1 MKFSVSGGDLLD
13 VCKEVKRVIS
23 ENTVL
28 PVLRCFLMDLKEG
41 KLEIIGN
48 NLESGM
54 RTVVNV
60 SGEGS
65 GRAAVPAKMFL
76 DFLRS
81 VKEEQLEVEFD
92 PARFSLNVSLGSGRA
107 KYTITGDNPEEFP
120 MLPEVEGSNQV
131 VLPAHLLKHFI
142 ETTLFA
148 ASKDEETN
156 RALAGI
162 HIEFDDEGVNF
173 VATDAHRLILYSTK
187 EISGGQNTL
196 GLKSFTLPRK
206 AAAIIKDILPSD
218 EETQVTLTFDD
229 KYAFFQFGDTLFYS
243 QLIDAAY
250 PNYKQIIPKEYPNY
264 LVINKEQLL
273 NVLKRVS
280 LFANRTT
287 QAVMFELNTEPKVI
301 AEDIDF
307 SNRAE
312 ERLMATYQGEPMSI
326 TFNAPFLEEAIKNF
340 PADEIRIEFFSVD
353 HPVMIYP
360 AQEMSNRKALTMIMP
375 VGS

>member
-1 MKFSVSGGDLLD
+1 MKFNVSAADLLD

-28 PVLRCFLMDLKEG
+28 PVLRCFLMDLKDG
-41 KLEIIGN
+41 RLEIIGN

-54 RTVVNV
+54 RTSLEV

-65 GRAAVPAKMFL
+65 GKAAVPAKVFL
-76 DFLRS
+76 DFLRR
-81 VKEEQLEVEFD
+81 VKDEQLSVELD
-92 PARFSLNVSLGSGRA
+92 PSHFSLNIKTGTGNYKV
-107 KYTITGDNPEEFP
+107 TGDNPEEFP
-120 MLPEVEGSNQV
+120 LLPEMEGGNQV

-156 RALAGI
+156 RALAGV
-162 HIEFDDEGVNF
+162 HIEFEDQGINF

-187 EISGGQNTL
+187 EVPGITASFNPNA
-196 GLKSFTLPRK
+196 FTLPRK
-206 AAAIIKDILPSD
+206 AATILKDVLPAD
-218 EETQVTLTFDD
+218 EETQVTLTFND

-243 QLIDAAY
+243 QLIDAAF
-250 PNYKQIIPKEYPNY
+250 PNYKQIIPDSYPNY
-264 LVINKEQLL
+264 LVVNRDLL
-273 NVLKRVS
+273 LTALQRVS

-287 QAVMFELNTEPKVI
+287 QAVVFELNTEPKLI

-307 SNRAE
+307 SNRGE
-312 ERLMATYQGEPMSI
+312 EKLMATYQGEPMNV

-340 PADEIRIEFFSVD
+340 PSDELRIEFASVD

-360 AQEMSNRKALTMIMP
+360 AQEIENRKALMLIMP
-375 VGS
+375 IGA

>member
-1 MKFSVSGGDLLD
+1 MQFNVSAEELLD
-13 VCKEVKRVIS
+13 ACKEVKRVIS
-23 ENTVL
+23 ENTIL
-28 PVLRCFLMDLKEG
+28 PVLRCFLMEIKDG
-41 KLEIIGN
+41 KMELIGN

-54 RTVVNV
+54 RTVIGVTGQD
-60 SGEGS
+60 SGK
-65 GRAAVPAKMFL
+65 AAVPAKMFL
-76 DFLRS
+76 EFLRN
-81 VKEEQLEVEFD
+81 VKDEQLAIEID
-92 PARFSLNVSLGSGRA
+92 QSRFSLTLSTGTG
-107 KYTITGDNPEEFP
+107 KFTITGDNPEEFP
-120 MLPEVEGSNQV
+120 MLPEIEGGNQV

-162 HIEFDDEGVNF
+162 NIEFQDQGINF

-187 EISGGQNTL
+187 EISGTTGTFQPT
-196 GLKSFTLPRK
+196 SFILPRK
-206 AAAIIKDILPSD
+206 SATILKDILPSD
-218 EETQVTLTFDD
+218 EATNVTLTFND

-243 QLIDAAY
+243 QLVDAAF
-250 PNYKQIIPKEYPNY
+250 PDYKQIIPDSYPNY
-264 LVINKEQLL
+264 LVASKEQLL
-273 NVLKRVS
+273 TALKRVS

-287 QAVMFELNTEPKVI
+287 QAVVFELSTEPKLI

-312 ERLMATYQGEPMSI
+312 EKLMATYQGEPMNV

-340 PADEIRIEFFSVD
+340 PTDELRIEFASVD

-360 AQEMSNRKALTMIMP
+360 AQEIENRKALVMIMP